1 MYRYRSASS
10 FWFVVSG
17 LAFCVIL
24 DLTQVEQRSHRTVEL
39 QVGITKTQLD
49 LSEAILIESI
59 QQALKEANLD
69 GWLFYSFRGS
79 DPIAANIL
87 GMPTEG
93 HLATRRWFY
102 FVPQSG
108 EPTRILHSI
117 ERDVLDHL
125 PGKKLIYLPWQQ
137 LHSHLKNTLTQSNPS
152 PRIAMQYSPDAAI
165 PYLSRVDGGTIELIR
180 SFGVEIVSSA
190 DLVQR
195 FESAWGDEQLAMHDE
210 AARGLY
216 ESVKSAFDEIGRRI
230 NSGTPTT
237 EYDIQQYIL
246 NCFSD
251 RGMFSKDPPIVAVN
265 ANSAMPHYGPT
276 ADHHSP
282 IKKGDFVLIDL
293 WAKLERP
300 NAVYADITWTSFVGD
315 KVPEEVTKVF
325 NVVRDARD
333 AATDYVKDAFA
344 AGRTI
349 YGWQVDDVCRDVIQ
363 KAGYGEY
370 FIHRTGHNIH
380 TEVHGNGAN
389 IDNLETKD
397 SRVLIPRTCFSIE
410 PGIYLEGK
418 FGVRS
423 EIDVYVGERDAR
435 VTGGEPQKDV
445 VAILA

>member
-1 MYRYRSASS
+1 MIHA
-10 FWFVVSG
+10 
-17 LAFCVIL
+17 
-24 DLTQVEQRSHRTVEL
+24 
-39 QVGITKTQLD
+39 
-49 LSEAILIESI
+49 I
-59 QQALKEANLD
+59 QQALKDAKLD

-87 GMPTEG
+87 AIPTEG
-93 HLATRRWFY
+93 HMATRRWFY

-108 EPTRILHSI
+108 EPIRILHSI
-117 ERDVLDHL
+117 ERDVLDNL

-137 LHSHLKNTLTQSNPS
+137 LHSHLKNTLTASS
-152 PRIAMQYSPDAAI
+152 AHPRIAMQYSADAAI
-165 PYLSRVDGGTIELIR
+165 PYLSRVDAGTIELLR

-216 ESVKSAFDEIGRRI
+216 DSVKGAFEEIGKRI
-230 NSGTPTT
+230 TAGTPTT

-246 NCFSD
+246 NCFTD

-276 ADHHSP
+276 REHHSA
-282 IKKGDFVLIDL
+282 INKGDFVLIDL
-293 WAKLERP
+293 WAKLDRP

-315 KVPEEVTKVF
+315 KVPDEVTKVF
-325 NVVRDARD
+325 NIVRDGRD
-333 AATDYVKDAFA
+333 AATDFVREAFA

-349 YGWQVDDVCRDVIQ
+349 YGWQVDDVCREVIQ

-397 SRVLIPRTCFSIE
+397 ERVLIPRTCFSIE

-423 EIDVYVGERDAR
+423 EIDVYVSDREAR
-435 VTGGEPQKDV
+435 VTGGDPQKEV

>member
-1 MYRYRSASS
+1 MIDEIQEA
-10 FWFVVSG
+10 
-17 LAFCVIL
+17 LAKA
-24 DLTQVEQRSHRTVEL
+24 Q
-39 QVGITKTQLD
+39 
-49 LSEAILIESI
+49 
-59 QQALKEANLD
+59 LD

-87 GMPTEG
+87 EMPTEG
-93 HLATRRWFY
+93 HMATRRWFY
-102 FVPQSG
+102 YVPQSG

-137 LHSHLKNTLTQSNPS
+137 LHSHLKNVLLESGKTK
-152 PRIAMQYSPDAAI
+152 PRIAMQYSADAAI
-165 PYLSRVDGGTIELIR
+165 PYLSRVDAGTVELIR

-190 DLVQR
+190 DLVQK
-195 FESAWGDEQLAMHDE
+195 FESAWNDDQLAMHDE
-210 AARGLY
+210 AARGLF
-216 ESVKSAFDEIGRRI
+216 ESVHSAFAEIGKRI
-230 NSGTPTT
+230 KAGTSTT

-246 NCFSD
+246 NCFTD

-276 ADHHSP
+276 REHHSA
-282 IKKGDFVLIDL
+282 INKGDFVLIDL
-293 WAKLERP
+293 WAKLDRP
-300 NAVYADITWTSFVGD
+300 GAVYADITWTSFVGD
-315 KVPEEVTKVF
+315 KVPGKVTEVF
-325 NVVRDARD
+325 NVVRDGRD
-333 AATDYVKDAFA
+333 AATNYVKEAFA

-349 YGWQVDDVCRDVIQ
+349 YGWQVDNVCREVIQ

-397 SRVLIPRTCFSIE
+397 ERVLIPRTCFSIE
-410 PGIYLEGK
+410 PGIYLEGE

-423 EIDVYVGERDAR
+423 EIDVYVGEREAR
-435 VTGGEPQKDV
+435 VTGGEPQKEV

>member
-1 MYRYRSASS
+1 M
-10 FWFVVSG
+10 
-17 LAFCVIL
+17 I
-24 DLTQVEQRSHRTVEL
+24 DT
-39 QVGITKTQLD
+39 
-49 LSEAILIESI
+49 I
-59 QQALKEANLD
+59 QQALKEARLD
-69 GWLFYSFRGS
+69 GWLFYSFRDS
-79 DPIAANIL
+79 DPIASNIL
-87 GMPTEG
+87 EMPTEG

-102 FVPQSG
+102 YVPQSG

-117 ERDVLDHL
+117 ERSVLDHL
-125 PGKKLIYLPWQQ
+125 PGEKLIYLPWQQ
-137 LHSHLKNTLTQSNPS
+137 LHSHLKNTLTASS
-152 PRIAMQYSPDAAI
+152 AHPRIAMQYSAEAAI
-165 PYLSRVDGGTIELIR
+165 PYLSRVDAGTVELIR

-190 DLVQR
+190 NLVQR

-216 ESVKSAFDEIGRRI
+216 ESVKSAFEEIGRRI
-230 NSGTPTT
+230 KAETPTT

-246 NCFSD
+246 NCFTD

-265 ANSAMPHYGPT
+265 GNSAMPHYGPT
-276 ADHHSP
+276 AEHHSP
-282 IKKGDFVLIDL
+282 INKGDFVLIDL

-300 NAVYADITWTSFVGD
+300 NAVYADITWTSFVGEQ
-315 KVPEEVTKVF
+315 VPDEVTKVF
-325 NVVRDARD
+325 NVVRDGRD
-333 AATDYVKDAFA
+333 AATEYVKEAFA

-370 FIHRTGHNIH
+370 FIHRTGHSIH

-397 SRVLIPRTCFSIE
+397 DRVLIPRTCFSIE

-423 EIDVYVGERDAR
+423 EIDVYVGEREAR
-435 VTGGEPQKDV
+435 VTGGEPQKEV

>member
-1 MYRYRSASS
+1 M
-10 FWFVVSG
+10 
-17 LAFCVIL
+17 I
-24 DLTQVEQRSHRTVEL
+24 DT
-39 QVGITKTQLD
+39 
-49 LSEAILIESI
+49 I

-69 GWLFYSFRGS
+69 GWLFYSFRDS
-79 DPIAANIL
+79 DPIASNIL
-87 GMPTEG
+87 AMPTEG

-102 FVPQSG
+102 YVPQSG

-117 ERDVLDHL
+117 ERSVLDHL
-125 PGKKLIYLPWQQ
+125 PGNKLIYLPWQQ
-137 LHSHLKNTLTQSNPS
+137 LHSHLKSALTESS
-152 PRIAMQYSPDAAI
+152 AHPRVAMQYSAEAAI
-165 PYLSRVDGGTIELIR
+165 PYLSRVDAGTVELIR

-216 ESVKSAFDEIGRRI
+216 ESVKSAFEEIGRRI
-230 NSGTPTT
+230 KAGTATT

-246 NCFSD
+246 NCFTD

-265 ANSAMPHYGPT
+265 GNSAMPHYGPT
-276 ADHHSP
+276 AEQHSP
-282 IKKGDFVLIDL
+282 INKGDFVLIDL
-293 WAKLERP
+293 WAKLDRP
-300 NAVYADITWTSFVGD
+300 NSVYADITWTSFVGEQ
-315 KVPEEVTKVF
+315 VPDEVTKVF
-325 NVVRDARD
+325 NVVRDGRD
-333 AATDYVKDAFA
+333 AATEYVKEAFA

-349 YGWQVDDVCRDVIQ
+349 YGWQVDDVCRNVIQ
-363 KAGYGEY
+363 EAGYGEY

-397 SRVLIPRTCFSIE
+397 DRVLIPRTCFSIE

-423 EIDVYVGERDAR
+423 EIDVYVGEREAR
-435 VTGGEPQKDV
+435 VTGGEPQKEV

>member
-1 MYRYRSASS
+1 M
-10 FWFVVSG
+10 
-17 LAFCVIL
+17 
-24 DLTQVEQRSHRTVEL
+24 
-39 QVGITKTQLD
+39 
-49 LSEAILIESI
+49 IEPI
-59 QQALKEANLD
+59 QQALKEAGLD

-87 GMPTEG
+87 GMVEG
-93 HLATRRWFY
+93 GHIATRRWFY
-102 FVPQSG
+102 FIPPEG
-108 EPTRILHSI
+108 EPTRIVHSI
-117 ERDVLDHL
+117 ERDVIDHL

-137 LHSHLKNTLTQSNPS
+137 LHSHLKSALIESTGKPN

-165 PYLSRVDGGTIELIR
+165 PYLSRVDAGTIELLR
-180 SFGVEIVSSA
+180 SFGVEVVSSA
-190 DLVQR
+190 NLVQR

-216 ESVKSAFDEIGRRI
+216 ESVKLAFDEIGKRI
-230 NSGTPTT
+230 KAGTPTT
-237 EYDIQQYIL
+237 EYDIQQFIL
-246 NCFSD
+246 SCFAD

-276 ADHHSP
+276 EDHHSQ

-293 WAKLERP
+293 WAKMDRP

-315 KVPEEVTKVF
+315 KVPEDVTKVF
-325 NVVRDARD
+325 NIVRDARD
-333 AATDYVKDAFA
+333 AATDFVKEAFA
-344 AGRTI
+344 AGRKI
-349 YGWQVDDVCRDVIQ
+349 YGWEVDDVCRAVIQ
-363 KAGYGEY
+363 TAGYGEY

-397 SRVLIPRTCFSIE
+397 ERVLIPRTCFSIE

-423 EIDVYVGERDAR
+423 EIDVYVSEHEAR
-435 VTGGEPQKDV
+435 VTGGEPQREMV
-445 VAILA
+445 TILA

>member
-1 MYRYRSASS
+1 
-10 FWFVVSG
+10 
-17 LAFCVIL
+17 
-24 DLTQVEQRSHRTVEL
+24 
-39 QVGITKTQLD
+39 
-49 LSEAILIESI
+49 LIEPI
-59 QQALKEANLD
+59 QQALTEAGLD

-87 GMPTEG
+87 GMVEG
-93 HLATRRWFY
+93 GHIATRRWFY
-102 FVPQSG
+102 FIPQTG
-108 EPTRILHSI
+108 EPTRIVHSI
-117 ERDVLDHL
+117 ERDVIDHL

-137 LHSHLKNTLTQSNPS
+137 LHSHLKSALIESTGKPN
-152 PRIAMQYSPDAAI
+152 PRIAMQYSPEAAI
-165 PYLSRVDGGTIELIR
+165 PYLSRVDAGTIELLR
-180 SFGVEIVSSA
+180 SFGVEVVSSA
-190 DLVQR
+190 NLVQR

-216 ESVKSAFDEIGRRI
+216 ESVNLAFAEIGKRI
-230 NSGTPTT
+230 KAGTPTT

-246 NCFSD
+246 SCFEE

-276 ADHHSP
+276 QDHHSP
-282 IKKGDFVLIDL
+282 INKGDFVLIDL
-293 WAKLERP
+293 WAKLDRP

-315 KVPEEVTKVF
+315 KAPDEVTKVF
-325 NVVRDARD
+325 NIVRDARD
-333 AATDYVKDAFA
+333 AATDFVKEAFA

-349 YGWQVDDVCRDVIQ
+349 YGWEVDDVCRAVIQ
-363 KAGYGEY
+363 TAGYGEY

-397 SRVLIPRTCFSIE
+397 ERVLIPRTCFSIE

-423 EIDVYVGERDAR
+423 EIDVYVSEREAR
-435 VTGGEPQKDV
+435 VTGGEPQREM

>member
-1 MYRYRSASS
+1 
-10 FWFVVSG
+10 
-17 LAFCVIL
+17 
-24 DLTQVEQRSHRTVEL
+24 
-39 QVGITKTQLD
+39 
-49 LSEAILIESI
+49 LIEPI

-87 GMPTEG
+87 GMPSEG

-102 FVPQSG
+102 FIPKSG

-117 ERDVLDHL
+117 ERGVLDHL

-137 LHSHLKNTLTQSNPS
+137 LHSHLKNTLTETTAT
-152 PRIAMQYSPDAAI
+152 PRIAMQYSPEAAI
-165 PYLSRVDGGTIELIR
+165 PYLSRVDGGTIELLR

-216 ESVKSAFDEIGRRI
+216 ESVNSAFAEIGKRI
-230 NSGTPTT
+230 NAGTPTT

-246 NCFSD
+246 NCFAD

-276 ADHHSP
+276 AEKHSP
-282 IKKGDFVLIDL
+282 INKGDFVLIDL
-293 WAKLERP
+293 WAKLDRA
-300 NAVYADITWTSFVGD
+300 NSVYADITWTSFVGD
-315 KVPEEVTKVF
+315 RVPDEVTKVF

-344 AGRTI
+344 KGSTI
-349 YGWQVDDVCRDVIQ
+349 YGWQVDDVCREVIQ

-370 FIHRTGHNIH
+370 FIHRTGHSIH

-423 EIDVYVGERDAR
+423 EIDVYVSESEAR
-435 VTGGEPQKDV
+435 VTGGAPQREV

>member
-1 MYRYRSASS
+1 
-10 FWFVVSG
+10 
-17 LAFCVIL
+17 
-24 DLTQVEQRSHRTVEL
+24 
-39 QVGITKTQLD
+39 
-49 LSEAILIESI
+49 LIDKI

-69 GWLFYSFRGS
+69 GWLFYSFRDS

-102 FVPQSG
+102 YVPQSG
-108 EPTRILHSI
+108 DPTRILHSI
-117 ERDVLDHL
+117 ERAVLDHL

-137 LHSHLKNTLTQSNPS
+137 LHSHLKNTLTASS
-152 PRIAMQYSPDAAI
+152 AHPRVAMQYSAEAAI
-165 PYLSRVDGGTIELIR
+165 PYLSRVDAGTVELIR

-216 ESVKSAFDEIGRRI
+216 ESVASAFAEIGKRI
-230 NSGTPTT
+230 NAGTPTT

-246 NCFSD
+246 NCFTE

-265 ANSAMPHYGPT
+265 GNSAMPHYGPT
-276 ADHHSP
+276 AEHHSP
-282 IKKGDFVLIDL
+282 INKGDFVLIDL
-293 WAKLERP
+293 WAKLDRP
-300 NAVYADITWTSFVGD
+300 NSVYADITWTSFVGD
-315 KVPEEVTKVF
+315 RVPDEVTKVF
-325 NVVRDARD
+325 NVVRDGRD
-333 AATDYVKDAFA
+333 AATEYVKEAFA

-397 SRVLIPRTCFSIE
+397 DRVLIPRTCFSIE

-423 EIDVYVGERDAR
+423 EIDVYVGEREAR
-435 VTGGEPQKDV
+435 VTGGEPQKEV